1 MLYDSQRE
9 VLDEV
14 GGKDIIY
21 HLGTGSGKTILSLV
35 DYIERTNCEEELLIL
50 CPNSKY
56 KEGGWDRE
64 IEVVEKFYGVKI
76 NYRVVP
82 YSKMWLTRKK
92 RGENARVKNP
102 DFHQYLGRF
111 VIFDEIHFIKNP
123 TSQRG
128 MAGIKIAQN
137 STGFIGLSGEPLANG
152 WIDSMSYLIM
162 FGYERN
168 KTQIIRKYAKGL
180 DQYYTPYGWNH
191 EALSEIWNEIH
202 IYRDTKDM
210 IDLPKLTI
218 KDVHFKPSTKY
229 KKIKKDRICDDVVYD
244 TLPKLF
250 AGLRQFANLKD
261 KGEYVNDFL
270 ESTTTNV
277 VIFYNFKVELA
288 ELEKMIPKGK
298 KVYYANGDNYTIP
311 TKPEWSGV
319 KNSVSLVQYQAGGT
333 GIEMQ
338 YADTV
343 IFFSPTYSYQDYY
356 QAQGRVYRSGQPNPV
371 EMYRFVTKG
380 TVETK
385 IWKALKNKQDF
396 NPRED
401 NL

>member
-1 MLYDSQRE
+1 M
-9 VLDEV
+9 V
-14 GGKDIIY
+14 
-21 HLGTGSGKTILSLV
+21 
-35 DYIERTNCEEELLIL
+35 
-50 CPNSKY
+50 
-56 KEGGWDRE
+56 
-64 IEVVEKFYGVKI
+64 
-76 NYRVVP
+76 
-82 YSKMWLTRKK
+82 
-92 RGENARVKNP
+92 
-102 DFHQYLGRF
+102 
-111 VIFDEIHFIKNP
+111 
-123 TSQRG
+123 
-128 MAGIKIAQN
+128 
-137 STGFIGLSGEPLANG
+137 
-152 WIDSMSYLIM
+152 
-162 FGYERN
+162 
-168 KTQIIRKYAKGL
+168 
-180 DQYYTPYGWNH
+180 
-191 EALSEIWNEIH
+191 
-202 IYRDTKDM
+202 
-210 IDLPKLTI
+210 DLPKLTI
-218 KDVHFKPSTKY
+218 KDVHFKSSAKY

-270 ESTTTNV
+270 ESTSTNV

-298 KVYYANGDNYTIP
+298 KVYYANGDKYTIP
-311 TKPEWSGV
+311 TKPDWPGV

-385 IWKALKNKQDF
+385 IWKALENKQDF